1 MANGFGSLY
10 IGASGLQNSQNAL
23 NTTANNLANVDTKG
37 YVRQQVLFSDRN
49 YITFNTTAAISKQQS
64 GLGVQIADVVHSRDF
79 FLDRA
84 YRTQAGRQAY
94 YQSTYDAALEVETYL
109 QELEG
114 MTFQSSIEDFWNSFQ
129 EFAKAPDDGA
139 NQNLVIQKAQLFL
152 ERAGSVYDGLK
163 EHQYNLNT
171 QISDTIDRVN
181 ELGKTI
187 HELNLEIQKIEA
199 DGLQTAMT
207 LRDARDLALDELSSL
222 VEVEYHETESGSV
235 KVSVEGVEFVD
246 DATYHPIEKKYDKV
260 TGFITP
266 YWGYLSDADR
276 GKYVDVFEFKTEI
289 STENE
294 NDMGKLKALLLARGD
309 EVANYT
315 DVAGVDK
322 ETFNKTTGMSVML
335 SAQAELDQLIHGVV
349 TALNDIFAP
358 NVAAGKKIEE
368 LAGAGTTTLTVTL
381 PDGTTTTID
390 ADTKILD
397 ADNCSTGSDGKLPPQ
412 ELFVRVGTERYT
424 EATYTDAQGKTHTIY
439 IYNEEDPTDPSK
451 QYTLESLDV
460 NKKLLEQENLLPHLT
475 QGNKKVDYDLA
486 KKLAAVWDE
495 KLLVLNPNDTQP
507 CSFKDYYGAMVG
519 EMSTIANV
527 YGAMAS
533 SLEGTVAAADN
544 QRQQVIGVSS
554 DEELTYMI
562 KFQNAYNASSRFIN
576 VVDEMIEHLITKLG

>member
-10 IGASGLQNSQNAL
+10 VGASGLQNSQNAL

-37 YVRQQVLFSDRN
+37 YVRQQVLFADRD

-84 YRTQAGRQAY
+84 YRTSAGRQAY
-94 YQSTYDAALEVETYL
+94 YQATYDTALEVETYF

-114 MTFQSSIEDFWNSFQ
+114 QTFQSSMEDFWVSFQ
-129 EFAKAPDDGA
+129 ELSKAPGDSV

-152 ERAGSVYDGLK
+152 QRAGSVYDGLK
-163 EHQYNLNT
+163 DYQHNINT
-171 QISDTIDRVN
+171 QISDHIDRVN

-187 HELNLEIQKIEA
+187 HELNLEIQKVESG
-199 DGLQTAMT
+199 GLETAMT

-222 VEVEYHETESGSV
+222 VEVEYHETDNGSV

-246 DATYHPIEKKYDKV
+246 EITYHPIEKKYDEI

-294 NDMGKLKALLLARGD
+294 NDMGKLKALVLSRGD
-309 EVANYT
+309 HVANYT
-315 DVAGVDK
+315 DVAGMDK
-322 ETFNKTTGMSVML
+322 ETFNKTTGMSIML

-349 TALNDIFAP
+349 TALNDLLSP
-358 NVAAGKKIEE
+358 TVSAGKKIGEIGG
-368 LAGAGTTTLTVTL
+368 GATTLQVTL
-381 PDGTTTTID
+381 PDGTTKTID
-390 ADTKILD
+390 ANTKILD
-397 ADNCSTGSDGKLPPQ
+397 TDNCAVGSDKKLPPQ

-424 EATYTDAQGKTHTIY
+424 EATYTDNAGKKHTIY

-451 QYTLESLDV
+451 QYTIDSLKV
-460 NKKLLEQENLLPHLT
+460 NEKLIEQENLLPHLM
-475 QGNKKVDYDLA
+475 QKDGKVDYELG
-486 KKLAAVWDE
+486 KKLAAIWDKE
-495 KLLVLNPNDTQP
+495 LLVLNPNDTKP
-507 CSFKDYYGAMVG
+507 CSFKDYYGAMAG
-519 EMSTIANV
+519 EMATIANV
-527 YGAMAS
+527 YGATAS
-533 SLEGTVAAADN
+533 SLEGTVSAVNN